1 MKTYHILLL
10 FVSFLLMSSCAQQAK
25 NAQEVPATDLQ
36 IYQQQIDSLITEE
49 LELLQRTLVTN
60 LRIVDNHMVFPLSKE
75 EFTALGLP
83 GFYYDN
89 LQQELRETNE
99 WIDASGLENVEEIL
113 AESYQ
118 GLYQIYGSSR
128 E

>member
-1 MKTYHILLL
+1 MNTSKLILL
-10 FVSFLLMSSCAQQAK
+10 FVSFLILSSCAQNTK
-25 NAQEVPATDLQ
+25 NATEIPVVDLQ
-36 IYQQQIDSLITEE
+36 IYQQQVDSLINEE
-49 LELLQRTLVTN
+49 LELLQKTIVNN
-60 LRIVDNHMVFPLSKE
+60 LKIVDNHMVFPLSEE

-83 GFYYDN
+83 GFYYEK

-118 GLYQIYGSSR
+118 SLYQIYGSPQ